1 MRRHCHLL
9 FALLFGFGLL
19 ACAGDAFAQRITLTN
34 LVVDNQEGRIKVR
47 YGLDIK
53 AEAAVNEALMRGE
66 VLALE
71 CKASLSRKRDYVWNT
86 SVARAEMD
94 SELVLRDGGPYQI
107 ILPSKRQEHYRGRDV
122 ALLMREAWGTLSMD
136 LGAWSSLERGFV
148 YSLSLEIRLVRR
160 EVPEWVKNTV
170 FFWNFDVVP
179 PVKYQLDFSY

>member
-1 MRRHCHLL
+1 MRRHSRLAA
-9 FALLFGFGLL
+9 FALLLL
-19 ACAGDAFAQRITLTN
+19 WTALLSGEAFAQRLTLTN

-53 AEAAVNEALMRGE
+53 AEAAVDEALKRGE

-71 CKASLSRKRDYVWNT
+71 CKAVLARKRDYVWNRD
-86 SVARAEMD
+86 VARAELE
-94 SELVLRDGGPYQI
+94 STLVLNDGGPYQI
-107 ILPSKRQEHYRGRDV
+107 LMPSKRQEHYRGRDL

-136 LGAWSSLERGFV
+136 LGAWNMLERGFV
-148 YSLSLEIRLVRR
+148 YSLSVEIRLVRR
-160 EVPEWVKNTV
+160 EVPDWVKTTV